1 MEHVTLNNGVQMPKV
16 GFGVF
21 QVDDLAACE
30 QAVAE
35 AIEAGY
41 RHIDTAVSYQNEEA
55 VGAAIA
61 GSGVPRDELFV
72 TTKAYIHQMG
82 CEKTLAAFDE
92 SLEKLGLDYLDLYLI
107 HMPFGDYYGAWR
119 AMGELYR
126 AGRVRAI
133 GVSNFGADRIVDL
146 ARNFE
151 VVPAVDQ
158 LELHPF
164 YQREGEISV
173 LRGLGVIPEC
183 WAPFAEGLNGMFIN
197 PVLAGIAAAH
207 GVSVAQVVLRW
218 NVQRGVP
225 VIPKSVYRER
235 MEQNLDVFGFEL
247 TADEMAAI
255 AALDLGRP
263 QMFDP
268 RDPAEVARVYDYM
281 DNPVLTTLQ

>member
-1 MEHVTLNNGVQMPKV
+1 MEYITLNNGVQMPKV

-30 QAVAE
+30 KAVAE
-35 AIEAGY
+35 AIDVGY
-41 RHIDTAVSYQNEEA
+41 RHIDTAVSYRNEEA

-61 GSGVPRDELFV
+61 KSGVPRDELFV

-82 CEKTLAAFDE
+82 YEKTLAAFDE
-92 SLEKLGLDYLDLYLI
+92 SLEKLGLDYLDLYLV

-119 AMGELYR
+119 AMEELYC

-164 YQREGEISV
+164 YQREDEISV
-173 LRGLGVIPEC
+173 LSGLGVAPEC
-183 WAPFAEGLNGMFIN
+183 WAPFAEGLNGMFDN
-197 PVLAGIAAAH
+197 PVLAAIASAH
-207 GVSVAQVVLRW
+207 SVSVAQVVLRW

-225 VIPKSVYRER
+225 VIPKSVHRER

-281 DNPVLTTLQ
+281 ENPVLTTLQ